1 MFVLMSLLLLVGP
14 EAASAAPPAAHAP
27 TRASPPATAS
37 TPAPKSATAPAPAP
51 AATAP
56 PHDLGASFKTTKTL
70 GELERCL
77 TDRLSKFG
85 EVTSVPIEGMKTLMF
100 RTTDEPPMMIDISP
114 PTVTVTTK
122 FAVWTKPIIQTCM

>member
-1 MFVLMSLLLLVGP
+1 MFVVLSLFLMVAP
-14 EAASAAPPAAHAP
+14 ESAPPAAPPAPVAAP
-27 TRASPPATAS
+27 VVVPAGPPA
-37 TPAPKSATAPAPAP
+37 PG
-51 AATAP
+51 
-56 PHDLGASFKTTKTL
+56 HEIGAKFATTKTL
-70 GELERCL
+70 SELERCL

-114 PTVTVTTK
+114 PVVTVTTK

>member
-1 MFVLMSLLLLVGP
+1 MFVLMSLLLLVAP
-14 EAASAAPPAAHAP
+14 EAATGAPPAAP
-27 TRASPPATAS
+27 AS
-37 TPAPKSATAPAPAP
+37 TPAHPPAPVPAPPSTPAP
-51 AATAP
+51 AAAAP
-56 PHDLGASFKTTKTL
+56 AHDLGASFKTTKTI

-114 PTVTVTTK
+114 PVVTVTTK
-122 FAVWTKPIIQTCM
+122 FAVWTRPIIQTCM

>member
-1 MFVLMSLLLLVGP
+1 MFVLMSLLLLVAP
-14 EAASAAPPAAHAP
+14 EAATGAPPAAP
-27 TRASPPATAS
+27 AS
-37 TPAPKSATAPAPAP
+37 TPARPPAPAP
-51 AATAP
+51 PSKPAPAAAAP
-56 PHDLGASFKTTKTL
+56 AHDLVASFKTTKTI

-114 PTVTVTTK
+114 PVVTVTTK